1 MKKCPNCGVQ
11 LNDDCLFC
19 TECGNPIPQG
29 DVCPQCGAII
39 NEGSVFCENCGKR
52 LDETKSDSQAET
64 ISENTQKK
72 CPHCGTLV
80 NDDDVFCENCGK
92 NLTDVGTTFAATTVI
107 FEMDNWSLIR
117 QTLLHFI
124 ITSIVMYIAGF
135 LCGWFPHTVVSTL
148 IWFGVF
154 IVVYVIFWVCFSLYY
169 KNKVK
174 KINEAL

>member
-1 MKKCPNCGVQ
+1 MAKNEIKK
-11 LNDDCLFC
+11 
-19 TECGNPIPQG
+19 
-29 DVCPQCGAII
+29 AII
-39 NEGSVFCENCGKR
+39 KRAILGFIYGVFIG
-52 LDETKSDSQAET
+52 QT
-64 ISENTQKK
+64 ILILESLMMRDGNFYPVATS
-72 CPHCGTLV
+72 LV
-80 NDDDVFCENCGK
+80 NLAGTKIGAVIIQYF
-92 NLTDVGTTFAATTVI
+92 LTGLLGTTFAATTVI

-117 QTLLHFI
+117 QTLTHFI

-154 IVVYVIFWVCFSLYY
+154 IVVYVIFWICFSMYY